1 MGGRAAEFANPTMNS
16 AALRPNSATDAGSII
31 DCDIAAA
38 NGSHKIWGSWQC
50 GPKKAHPNIKS
61 DAMFPARA
69 PYPHPRLW
77 GRSTLAR
84 LPGGRADAA
93 RGDVQPAPDR
103 RVHPPGDGLGL
114 VR

>member
-50 GPKKAHPNIKS
+50 GP
-61 DAMFPARA
+61 
-69 PYPHPRLW
+69 
-77 GRSTLAR
+77 
-84 LPGGRADAA
+84 
-93 RGDVQPAPDR
+93 R
-103 RVHPPGDGLGL
+103 RPIPTSSQTRCFPPGPRTLIHASGAEALLHDFQVAAPMLPEATYSLRQIGEYIRQATG
-114 VR
+114 